1 MFIAEIKRV
10 VDQISRDK
18 GIDKDAL
25 IEAIEEA
32 IKSAARK
39 KYGALVDIET
49 QYNEETGEV
58 EVFQFKE
65 VAEII
70 TEPDLEISL
79 AMGRQLDP
87 DCQVGDSLGTK
98 MDTTDFGRIA
108 AQSAKQVIIQKMKE
122 AERQSVFT
130 NFIDRR
136 GELING
142 IVQRFERGNLIV
154 NLGSAEA
161 VLPYREQVPRESY
174 RRGDRVRAYIMEV
187 SEEARGPQV
196 ILSRTHPDF
205 LVHLFRTEVPEISE
219 GIVTIMGAA
228 REPGVR
234 AKIAVSS
241 SESDVDPVG
250 ACVGMRGSRVQTVV
264 QELRGEKID
273 IVPWHPDPARFVCN
287 ALAPAEISRVII
299 DEGNNTME
307 VIVPDESLSLAIGKR
322 GQNVRLASK
331 LSGWRLDVV
340 SESQYNETMKKAYA
354 ILAKLPGMTVTM
366 ADLLYE
372 SGFYSVEELGRAK
385 PVDVAGICGVDE
397 ETAVGLIDAAA
408 DPEVVAQITALA
420 EAEAAAA
427 AAAEAE
433 AAAAEAE
440 AAEAAAAEALA
451 AETAEAKA
459 TDTEEGTEAEA
470 VEVAAEAASEEGP
483 EVEATDLE
491 ETETVEA
498 ETSTA
503 EETDDEP
510 KADESSQTKADT
522 GVEVASV
529 ETDESEPEPE
539 QPLSGDQEVR

>member
-39 KYGALVDIET
+39 KYGVLVDIET
-49 QYNEETGEV
+49 QYNEDTGEV

-65 VAEII
+65 VAETV

-122 AERQSVFT
+122 AERQSVYT

-228 REPGVR
+228 REPGIR

-287 ALAPAEISRVII
+287 ALAPAEVSRVII

-340 SESQYNETMKKAYA
+340 SESQYNETMKEAYA
-354 ILAKLPGMTVTM
+354 IIAKLPGMTGTM

-372 SGFYSVEELGRAK
+372 SGFYSVEELSRAK
-385 PVDVAGICGVDE
+385 PADVAGICGVDE
-397 ETAVGLIDAAA
+397 ETAVGLIAAAA
-408 DPEVVAQITALA
+408 DPDVVAQATAVA

-433 AAAAEAE
+433 AEAVATA
-440 AAEAAAAEALA
+440 AAEAAAAE
-451 AETAEAKA
+451 TA
-459 TDTEEGTEAEA
+459 
-470 VEVAAEAASEEGP
+470 
-483 EVEATDLE
+483 EVEAADAVE
-491 ETETVEA
+491 GAETQAVEA
-498 ETSTA
+498 ETTA
-503 EETDDEP
+503 VVETDDEP
-510 KADESSQTKADT
+510 EAADAEEGTETQAVEVETTAVVETDDEPEADESSQTKTDSVADED
-522 GVEVASV
+522 VLEDSN
-529 ETDESEPEPE
+529 ESEPEPE
-539 QPLSGDQEVR
+539 QPLSGDQEER

>member
-49 QYNEETGEV
+49 QYNEDTGEV

-65 VAEII
+65 VAETI
-70 TEPDLEISL
+70 TEPDVEISL
-79 AMGRQLDP
+79 AEGRQLDP
-87 DCQVGDSLGTK
+87 ECQVGDSLGTK

-122 AERQSVFT
+122 AERQSVYT
-130 NFIDRR
+130 NFVDRR

-228 REPGVR
+228 REPGIR

-287 ALAPAEISRVII
+287 ALSPAEVSRVII

-340 SESQYNETMKKAYA
+340 SESQYNETMKEAYA

-397 ETAVGLIDAAA
+397 ETAVGLIEAAA
-408 DPEVVAQITALA
+408 DPEVVAQATAVA
-420 EAEAAAA
+420 EAEAAAVAA

-433 AAAAEAE
+433 AVEAA
-440 AAEAAAAEALA
+440 AAEAAAAEIV
-451 AETAEAKA
+451 EAKA
-459 TDTEEGTEAEA
+459 ADAEEGTEAEA
-470 VEVAAEAASEEGP
+470 VEAAAEAASEEGP

-498 ETSTA
+498 ETTAA
-503 EETDDEP
+503 EETDGEP
-510 KADESSQTKADT
+510 EVDESSQTRTDSVADEDVSVKADK
-522 GVEVASV
+522 
-529 ETDESEPEPE
+529 SEPEPE
-539 QPLSGDQEVR
+539 QPLSGDQEER

>member
-65 VAEII
+65 VAETV

-79 AMGRQLDP
+79 AQGRMLDAE
-87 DCQVGDSLGTK
+87 CQVGDSLGTK

-122 AERQSVFT
+122 AERKSVYA
-130 NFIDRR
+130 NFIDRQ

-161 VLPYREQVPRESY
+161 MLPYREQVPRESY

-219 GIVTIMGAA
+219 GIVSIMGAA
-228 REPGVR
+228 REPGIR

-299 DEGNNTME
+299 DEVNNTME

-331 LSGWRLDVV
+331 LTGWRLDVV
-340 SESQYNETMKKAYA
+340 SESQYNETMKAAYA
-354 ILAKLPGMTVTM
+354 IITKLPGMTVTM
-366 ADLLYE
+366 ADRLYE
-372 SGFYSVEELGRAK
+372 SGFYSVEELSRAK
-385 PVDVAGICGVDE
+385 PADVANICGIDE
-397 ETAVGLIDAAA
+397 EVAAGLIDTAAN
-408 DPEVVAQITALA
+408 PEIVAQATEAA
-420 EAEAAAA
+420 QAEAAAA
-427 AAAEAE
+427 AAAV
-433 AAAAEAE
+433 AEAE
-440 AAEAAAAEALA
+440 AAEAEAAAQAAEAQLTEEGATETEVADETSSEA
-451 AETAEAKA
+451 AETDQGTAAEPIAQIEA
-459 TDTEEGTEAEA
+459 DTEADEKAMV
-470 VEVAAEAASEEGP
+470 VEESPG
-483 EVEATDLE
+483 LE
-491 ETETVEA
+491 EPGSGEQ
-498 ETSTA
+498 
-503 EETDDEP
+503 EE
-510 KADESSQTKADT
+510 
-522 GVEVASV
+522 
-529 ETDESEPEPE
+529 
-539 QPLSGDQEVR
+539 R